1 MGIIRNFSFG
11 MEVAILKCTQMK
23 GRRDYMKNVLHRD
36 VVVIGGG
43 IIGAAIA
50 YYGSEAGL
58 DITVIEKNELAS
70 GTSSRCD
77 GNILVIDKDPGFDS
91 QMSFKSQQL
100 VHELNKELEVTFE
113 YRNPGSILVCENDNE
128 MDAAKNWVERQQMA
142 GMEFR
147 MLDRE
152 DLRNETKY
160 FADDLYGG
168 LECKTDS
175 TVNPYMLTYSM
186 FYSAKKNG
194 TKIHTNTEVK
204 QLYKSQSNQFVI
216 ETNRETFTAN
226 KVVNACGVWA
236 PSIGEMMDVNIPIE
250 PRKGQLIVASRQQP
264 VGLRKV
270 MEFGYLMSKFGG
282 ERKVDPVMEK
292 YGVALVFEP
301 TESQNFLI
309 GSSRE
314 FAGFSTKVNQEVT
327 KYIAR
332 RAIRFYPKMADMT
345 AIRTYAGLRPWTA
358 DHLPI
363 VSHVDEVP
371 GFYVAAGHEGDG
383 ITLAAITGK
392 VIQEM
397 LMGETTSIPIEPL
410 RYDRFRERVMS

>member
-1 MGIIRNFSFG
+1 
-11 MEVAILKCTQMK
+11 VHC
-23 GRRDYMKNVLHRD
+23 D

-43 IIGAAIA
+43 IIGAAVA
-50 YYGSEAGL
+50 YYSSKAGL
-58 DITVIEKNELAS
+58 DITVLEKNELAS

-77 GNILVIDKDPGFDS
+77 GNILAIDKDPGFDS
-91 QMSFKSQQL
+91 QMSLKSQQL
-100 VHELNKELEVTFE
+100 IHELSEELDTPFE

-128 MDAAKNWVERQQMA
+128 MEAAQKWVDQQKKA
-142 GMEFR
+142 GLDFK

-152 DLRNETKY
+152 DLRNESKY

-186 FYSAKKNG
+186 FNDAEKSGA
-194 TKIHTNTEVK
+194 KIHTNTEVK
-204 QLYKSQSNQFVI
+204 KINKDEAGQFVI
-216 ETNRETFTAN
+216 QTNHQTYTAN

-236 PSIGEMMDVNIPIE
+236 PFIGEMVGINIPIT

-270 MEFGYLMSKFGG
+270 MEFGYLISKFGG
-282 ERKVDPVMEK
+282 ERAVDPVTEK

-309 GSSRE
+309 GSSRS
-314 FAGFSTKVNQEVT
+314 FSGFNTTVNDEVT
-327 KYIAR
+327 RYIAK
-332 RAIRFYPKMADMT
+332 RALRFYPKIANMT
-345 AIRTYAGLRPWTA
+345 VIRTYAGLRPWTE

-363 VSHVDEVP
+363 ISHVDDVP
-371 GFYVAAGHEGDG
+371 GFYIAAGHEGDG
-383 ITLAAITGK
+383 ISLAAVTGK
-392 VIQEM
+392 VIEEM
-397 LMGETTSIPIEPL
+397 LTGKNPCIPVEPL
-410 RYDRFRERVMS
+410 RHDRFKERVVH